1 MKIKSLKVNTKQKK
15 YSIYFNNNLVNEI
28 NEILDKE
35 NLKFEKFLIVY
46 DSKIKK
52 HTVEEIF
59 KKIKEIIITI
69 NAGTVIHKPKI
80 LAEELVNLSLGTKN
94 LK

>member
-52 HTVEEIF
+52 HTVEEIL
-59 KKIKEIIITI
+59 KRSK
-69 NAGTVIHKPKI
+69 
-80 LAEELVNLSLGTKN
+80 LLRNLN
-94 LK
+94 

>member
-46 DSKIKK
+46 DSKIQKN
-52 HTVEEIF
+52 TVDKIF
-59 KKIKEIIITI
+59 KKIK
-69 NAGTVIHKPKI
+69 APKKFK
-80 LAEELVNLSLGTKN
+80 LKFFSSETNKNFKNVNLVIKCLSRK
-94 LK
+94 

>member
-28 NEILDKE
+28 NKILDKE

-46 DSKIKK
+46 DSKIQKN
-52 HTVEEIF
+52 TVEKIF
-59 KKIKEIIITI
+59 KKIK
-69 NAGTVIHKPKI
+69 APKKFKLKFI
-80 LAEELVNLSLGTKN
+80 SSEANKNFKNVNLVIKYL